1 VTLLLTT
8 FLLIGVRVLSMVLA
22 APVLGSRQIPLRIR
36 IVGSLLVSLVALPL
50 ISLPVDLSLQGTGLL
65 TAMLSEVVIGTM
77 LGLGVLIIYS
87 AAEMA
92 GAMIG
97 QMAGLQVDTF
107 SGAETSGQSTLGRMF
122 AILSA
127 AIFVLIGGPEMLI
140 GSVLGSF
147 HAVPL
152 GASIDPQNLLDLTI
166 TLLQQSLVLSLR
178 AVAPA
183 MGAILVATVVIGM
196 VSRSLPQIN
205 MLQVGLSSNLIIM
218 LLALFLTLGGCI
230 WLFMD
235 DIQSSIRL
243 LRSVLQ
249 ESA

>member
-1 VTLLLTT
+1 MILLLTT
-8 FLLIGVRVLSMVLA
+8 FLLVGVRVLAMVLA

-36 IVGSLLVSLVALPL
+36 IVASLLVALVALPL
-50 ISLPVDLSLQGTGLL
+50 ISLPVDLSFQGTGLL
-65 TAMLSEVVIGTM
+65 TAVLSEVVIGTT

-87 AAEMA
+87 AAEAA
-92 GAMIG
+92 GAMLG
-97 QMAGLQVDTF
+97 QMAGLQLDTF
-107 SGAETSGQSTLGRMF
+107 SGAETNGQSTLARMF

-147 HAVPL
+147 HAIPL

-166 TLLQQSLVLSLR
+166 TLLQQSLALSVR

-205 MLQVGLSSNLIIM
+205 TLQVGLSSNLVIM
-218 LLALFLTLGGCI
+218 MLALFLTLGGCI

-235 DIQSSIRL
+235 DIQSSIHL
-243 LRSVLQ
+243 LRNVLQ
-249 ESA
+249 DSA